1 MAVVSRGFQLRSM
14 GRARAFYNADRGVGC
29 EREGAGPQGN
39 LILGAFLKL
48 IFLLWK
54 LQRKKHDQTGCW
66 QCTGKAVIFYAGM
79 RWEAES
85 LESPGD
91 QRFLYEPKRT

>member
-1 MAVVSRGFQLRSM
+1 MVSRGFQLSSM

-39 LILGAFLKL
+39 LILGAFLKF

-54 LQRKKHDQTGCW
+54 LQRKKHDKTGCW
-66 QCTGKAVIFYAGM
+66 QCFSMPACGGKRNHWYLLEIRDFYM
-79 RWEAES
+79 N
-85 LESPGD
+85 
-91 QRFLYEPKRT
+91 PKRT